1 VTEAVVLRGV
11 RVIEPGVGI
20 GPPTSVCLTGGRIVT
35 VGEDAAAC
43 PARSVELDGLL
54 LAPGLIDLQV
64 NGAGGHDTT
73 DEPASIWAVGEA
85 IAATGVTAFLPTVI
99 TAPAGRIEDAL
110 AVLEEGPPAGYRG
123 AIPLGL
129 HLEGPFLSPDRY
141 GAHDP
146 AFLRWPDPALAAG
159 WSRAAGVAIVTL
171 APDLPGSLELIRML
185 AAKGVV
191 VSLGHSSAT
200 LEEAQAGIEAGA
212 RYATHLFNAM
222 PPMVHREPG
231 IAVAVLADQRV
242 TVGMIPDTIHV
253 HPAMIDIAWRIAGPD
268 RFSIVTDAMAALG
281 MPHGSFRLADREVT
295 VDDTG
300 PRLPDGLLAGSILR
314 LDAGVRNLAAAT
326 GRGVEMALSAAT
338 TVPARL
344 LGLSDRGRITPGA
357 RADLTILTRDFD
369 AVGTIVAGELV
380 WAAPQLAREVPVW
393 A

>member
-1 VTEAVVLRGV
+1 VTDSVVLRGV
-11 RVIEPGVGI
+11 RVVEPGVGV
-20 GPPTSVCLTGGRIVT
+20 GPPTSLCLVGGRV
-35 VGEDAAAC
+35 VSEGEAAATC
-43 PARSVELDGLL
+43 PAQSVVLDGLW

-64 NGAGGHDTT
+64 NGAAGRDTT
-73 DEPASIWAVGEA
+73 EDPGSIWAVGEA

-110 AVLEEGPPAGYRG
+110 AVLEGGPPAGYRG
-123 AIPLGL
+123 ATPLGL

-146 AFLRWPDPALAAG
+146 AFLRWPDPTIAAG

-185 AAKGVV
+185 VAKGVV

-200 LEEAQAGIEAGA
+200 LEEARAGIDAGA

-222 PPMVHREPG
+222 PPMAHREPG
-231 IAVAVLADQRV
+231 IAAAVLTDERV
-242 TVGMIPDTIHV
+242 TVGTIPDTIHV
-253 HPAMIDIAWRIAGPD
+253 HPAMLDIAWRIVGSE

-295 VDDTG
+295 VDETG

-326 GRGVEMALSAAT
+326 GRGFETAIAAAT

-344 LGLSDRGRITPGA
+344 LGLEDRGRITPGA
-357 RADLTILTRDFD
+357 RADFTIVTPEFE
-369 AVGTIVAGELV
+369 AVGTIVGGELV
-380 WAAPQLAREVPVW
+380 WAAPQLSEVPVW

>member
-1 VTEAVVLRGV
+1 MRWPSSRRG
-11 RVIEPGVGI
+11 R
-20 GPPTSVCLTGGRIVT
+20 R
-35 VGEDAAAC
+35 
-43 PARSVELDGLL
+43 PA
-54 LAPGLIDLQV
+54 
-64 NGAGGHDTT
+64 T
-73 DEPASIWAVGEA
+73 
-85 IAATGVTAFLPTVI
+85 
-99 TAPAGRIEDAL
+99 AGRS
-110 AVLEEGPPAGYRG
+110 
-123 AIPLGL
+123 PLGL

-185 AAKGVV
+185 TAKGVV

-231 IAVAVLADQRV
+231 IAVAVLADERV
-242 TVGMIPDTIHV
+242 TVGLIPDTIHV
-253 HPAMIDIAWRIAGPD
+253 HPAMLDIAWRIAGPD

-326 GRGVEMALSAAT
+326 GRGVETALSAAT

-344 LGLSDRGRITPGA
+344 LGLSDRGRIAPGA
-357 RADLTILTRDFD
+357 RADLTILTRDFE
-369 AVGTIVAGELV
+369 AVGTLVGGELV

>member
-1 VTEAVVLRGV
+1 MTESVALRGV

-20 GPPTSVCLTGGRIVT
+20 GQPTSVCLMGGRVVS
-35 VGEDAAAC
+35 VGEEADEC

-64 NGAGGHDTT
+64 NGAAGHDTT
-73 DEPASIWAVGEA
+73 DEPGSIWAVGEA
-85 IAATGVTAFLPTVI
+85 IAASGVTAFLPTVI

-123 AIPLGL
+123 ATPLGL

-171 APDLPGSLELIRML
+171 APDLPGSLELIRTL

-222 PPMVHREPG
+222 PPMAHREPG
-231 IAVAVLADQRV
+231 IAVAVLADERV
-242 TVGMIPDTIHV
+242 TVGTIPDKIHV
-253 HPAMIDIAWRIAGPD
+253 HPAMLDMAWRIAGPE
-268 RFSIVTDAMAALG
+268 RFSIVSDAMAALG
-281 MPHGSFRLADREVT
+281 MPHGSFRLADRECT
-295 VDDTG
+295 VDETG
-300 PRLPDGLLAGSILR
+300 PRLPDGRLAGSILR

-326 GRGVEMALSAAT
+326 GRGVETALSAAT

-344 LGLSDRGRITPGA
+344 LGLSDRGRIAPGA
-357 RADLTILTRDFD
+357 RADLTILTRDFE
-369 AVGTIVAGELV
+369 AVGTIVGGELV
-380 WAAPQLAREVPVW
+380 WAGAQLAREAPVW